1 MFINSQIF
9 RILVRSKSTKA
20 MATRDARQEIY
31 INTKTEWRQW
41 LDDFHRSEQSVWVI
55 CNTQKSGLPVVGWAD
70 LVDEALCFGWIDSTR
85 KTIDEGS
92 FKQLFS
98 KRKKNSTWS
107 RINKEKVQK
116 LIDNQLMTEAGY
128 ESIRIAKENDS
139 WTILDTVEDLMVPED
154 LSKAFKDHPGS
165 EEYFQSLSKSMK
177 KMMLQWIVLAKRPET
192 RKKRIDEIV
201 ENAAEGKKSKH
212 FL

>member
-1 MFINSQIF
+1 MKEPDKRQDIHI
-9 RILVRSKSTKA
+9 ST
-20 MATRDARQEIY
+20 RED
-31 INTKTEWRQW
+31 WRQW
-41 LDDFHRSEQSVWVI
+41 LAEFHQSRPSVWVI
-55 CNTQKSGLPVVGWAD
+55 CNTRKSGLPVVGWSE
-70 LVDEALCFGWIDSTR
+70 LVEEALCFGWIDSTR

-116 LIDNQLMTEAGY
+116 LIDDQLMTEAGY
-128 ESIRIAKENDS
+128 ESIRIAKENNS

-154 LSKAFKDHPGS
+154 LSKAFKNYTGS

-201 ENAAEGKKSKH
+201 ENAAQGKKPKH